1 MKNLIL
7 EKSKFKMRIAQTIFF
22 LFLAISLN
30 AQKKPNVILIF
41 VDDLG
46 YGDLGCFGHP
56 IIKTPNLDKIAQNG
70 AKLTSFYAAA
80 NVCSPSRAALMT
92 GRLPVRS
99 GMTGK
104 NYDVLFPYSTN
115 GLPKYEIT
123 MPEALKPAGYS
134 TGMVGKWH
142 MGYQKEFLPTNNGFD
157 YYYGIPY
164 SNDMRYDS
172 SRPRGRLFPKLYMLE
187 NEKIV
192 ENDYDQTKMTK
203 DYTNKVVD
211 FIEKNKNNPFFM
223 YYAPNFPHTPLYASK
238 DFLGKS
244 KRGLYGDVVEELD
257 WSVGKIMETLKK
269 NNLEQNTLVIFTSDN
284 GPWTIR
290 GVDGGSAGLLKWGK
304 GSCWEGGMRV
314 PAVIQWPSKIAP
326 NQTIDCI
333 STTMDLFTTIVKLAG
348 GQFPTDRVIDG
359 NDLMPV
365 WTGKAKEATETFFFY
380 NKNELFAVRKGAW
393 KMHLKSVVPYVPEI
407 TLYQTPLLYNIEHDP
422 SEQFNVAAKYPEI
435 VNELQKLADDH
446 SKSIPK
452 VHYIF
457 DDVDNEIVSKLG
469 RN

>member
-1 MKNLIL
+1 
-7 EKSKFKMRIAQTIFF
+7 MRIAQTILF
-22 LFLAISLN
+22 LLLAISLS

-92 GRLPVRS
+92 GRLPIRS
-99 GMTGK
+99 GMIGK
-104 NYDVLFPYSTN
+104 TYGVLFPFSTN
-115 GLPKYEIT
+115 GLPKDEIT
-123 MPEALKPAGYS
+123 LPEVLKPLGYS

-157 YYYGIPY
+157 SYYGIPY
-164 SNDMRYDS
+164 SNDMGYDTSPTRSS
-172 SRPRGRLFPKLYMLE
+172 SRFYPKLYMLE

-192 ENDYDQTKMTK
+192 EEGYDQTKMTK
-203 DYTNKVVD
+203 DYTSKVVD
-211 FIEKNKNNPFFM
+211 FIEKNKSKPFFM
-223 YYAPNFPHTPLYASK
+223 YYAPNFPHVPLYASK

-269 NNLEQNTLVIFTSDN
+269 NNLEENTLVIFTSDN
-284 GPWTIR
+284 GPWTTQ
-290 GVDGGSAGLLKWGK
+290 GVQGGSAGLLKWGK

-314 PAVIQWPSKIAP
+314 PAVVQWPGKIAP
-326 NQTIDCI
+326 NQTFDCL
-333 STTMDLFTTIVKLAG
+333 STTMDLFTTIIKSAG
-348 GQFPTDRVIDG
+348 GQVPSDRVIDG

-365 WTGKAKEATETFFFY
+365 WTGKAKKATEIFFY
-380 NKNELFAVRKGAW
+380 YHFNQLFAVRKGAW

-407 TLYQTPLLYNIEHDP
+407 TLYQTPLLYNLENDP
-422 SEQFNVAAKYPEI
+422 SEQYNVAAKNQNVI
-435 VNELQKLADDH
+435 KELQALADEH
-446 SKSIPK
+446 IKSIST

-457 DDVDNEIVSKLG
+457 DDVDNELLAKMR

>member
-172 SRPRGRLFPKLYMLE
+172 SRPRGRLFPKLYM
-187 NEKIV
+187 
-192 ENDYDQTKMTK
+192 TK
-203 DYTNKVVD
+203 
-211 FIEKNKNNPFFM
+211 
-223 YYAPNFPHTPLYASK
+223 
-238 DFLGKS
+238 
-244 KRGLYGDVVEELD
+244 
-257 WSVGKIMETLKK
+257 
-269 NNLEQNTLVIFTSDN
+269 
-284 GPWTIR
+284 
-290 GVDGGSAGLLKWGK
+290 
-304 GSCWEGGMRV
+304 
-314 PAVIQWPSKIAP
+314 
-326 NQTIDCI
+326 
-333 STTMDLFTTIVKLAG
+333 
-348 GQFPTDRVIDG
+348 
-359 NDLMPV
+359 
-365 WTGKAKEATETFFFY
+365 
-380 NKNELFAVRKGAW
+380 
-393 KMHLKSVVPYVPEI
+393 
-407 TLYQTPLLYNIEHDP
+407 
-422 SEQFNVAAKYPEI
+422 
-435 VNELQKLADDH
+435 QK
-446 SKSIPK
+446 
-452 VHYIF
+452 
-457 DDVDNEIVSKLG
+457 
-469 RN
+469 

>member
-1 MKNLIL
+1 
-7 EKSKFKMRIAQTIFF
+7 MRIAQTILF
-22 LFLAISLN
+22 LFLAIAVS

-104 NYDVLFPYSTN
+104 NHGVLFPFSTN
-115 GLPKYEIT
+115 GLPKDEIT
-123 MPEALKPAGYS
+123 LPEVLKPLGYS

-142 MGYQKEFLPTNNGFD
+142 MGFQKEFLPTNNGFD
-157 YYYGIPY
+157 SYYGIPY
-164 SNDMRYDS
+164 SNDMGYDTTPTRTS
-172 SRPRGRLFPKLYMLE
+172 SRFYPKLYMLE

-192 ENDYDQTKMTK
+192 EEGYDQTKMTK
-203 DYTNKVVD
+203 DYTSKVLD
-211 FIEKNKNNPFFM
+211 FIEKNKSKPFFM
-223 YYAPNFPHTPLYASK
+223 YYAPNFPHVPLYASK

-269 NNLEQNTLVIFTSDN
+269 NNLEENTLVIFTSDN
-284 GPWTIR
+284 GPWTTQ
-290 GVDGGSAGLLKWGK
+290 GVQGGSAGLLKWGK

-314 PAVIQWPSKIAP
+314 PAVVQWPGKIAP
-326 NQTIDCI
+326 NQTFDCL
-333 STTMDLFTTIVKLAG
+333 STTMDLFTTIIKSAG
-348 GQFPTDRVIDG
+348 GQVPTDRVIDG

-365 WTGKAKEATETFFFY
+365 WTGKAKEATETFFYYHF
-380 NKNELFAVRKGAW
+380 NQLFAVRKGAW

-407 TLYQTPLLYNIEHDP
+407 IVYQSPLLYNLENDP
-422 SEQFNVAAKYPEI
+422 SEQYNVAAKNQHVI
-435 VNELQKLADDH
+435 KELQALADEH
-446 SKSIPK
+446 SKGMPT

-457 DDVDNEIVSKLG
+457 DDVDNELLAKMR

>member
-1 MKNLIL
+1 
-7 EKSKFKMRIAQTIFF
+7 MRIAQTILF
-22 LFLAISLN
+22 LLLAISLS

-56 IIKTPNLDKIAQNG
+56 IIKTPNRDKIAQNG

-92 GRLPVRS
+92 GRLPIRS
-99 GMTGK
+99 GMIGK
-104 NYDVLFPYSTN
+104 TYGVLFPFSTN
-115 GLPKYEIT
+115 GLPKDEIT
-123 MPEALKPAGYS
+123 LPEVLKPLGYS

-157 YYYGIPY
+157 SYYGIPY
-164 SNDMRYDS
+164 SNDMGYDTSPTRSS
-172 SRPRGRLFPKLYMLE
+172 SRFYPKLYMLE

-192 ENDYDQTKMTK
+192 EEGYDQTKMTK
-203 DYTNKVVD
+203 DYTSKVVD
-211 FIEKNKNNPFFM
+211 FIEKNKSKPFFM
-223 YYAPNFPHTPLYASK
+223 YYAPNFPHVPLYASK

-269 NNLEQNTLVIFTSDN
+269 NNLEENTLVIFTSDN
-284 GPWTIR
+284 GPWTTQ
-290 GVDGGSAGLLKWGK
+290 GVQGGSAGLLKWGK

-314 PAVIQWPSKIAP
+314 PAVVQWPGKIAP
-326 NQTIDCI
+326 NQTFDCL
-333 STTMDLFTTIVKLAG
+333 STTMDLFTTIIKSAG
-348 GQFPTDRVIDG
+348 GQVPSDRVIDG

-365 WTGKAKEATETFFFY
+365 WTGKAKKATEIFFY
-380 NKNELFAVRKGAW
+380 YHFNQLFAVRKGAW

-407 TLYQTPLLYNIEHDP
+407 TLYQTPLLYNLENDP
-422 SEQFNVAAKYPEI
+422 SEQYNVAAKNQNVI
-435 VNELQKLADDH
+435 KELQALADEH
-446 SKSIPK
+446 IKSIST

-457 DDVDNEIVSKLG
+457 DDVDNELLAKMR

>member
-1 MKNLIL
+1 
-7 EKSKFKMRIAQTIFF
+7 MRIAQTILF
-22 LFLAISLN
+22 LLLAISLS

-104 NYDVLFPYSTN
+104 TYGVLFPYSTN
-115 GLPKYEIT
+115 GLPKDEIT
-123 MPEALKPAGYS
+123 LPEVLKPLGYS

-157 YYYGIPY
+157 SYYGIPY
-164 SNDMRYDS
+164 SNDMGYDTSPTRLS
-172 SRPRGRLFPKLYMLE
+172 SRFYPKLYMLE

-192 ENDYDQTKMTK
+192 EEGYDQTKMTK

-211 FIEKNKNNPFFM
+211 FIEKNKSKPFFL

-269 NNLEQNTLVIFTSDN
+269 NNLEENTLVIFTSDN
-284 GPWTIR
+284 GPWTTQ
-290 GVDGGSAGLLKWGK
+290 GVQGGSAGLLKWGK

-314 PAVIQWPSKIAP
+314 PAVVQWPGKIAP
-326 NQTIDCI
+326 NQTFDCL
-333 STTMDLFTTIVKLAG
+333 STTMDLFTTIIKSAG
-348 GQFPTDRVIDG
+348 GQVPSDRVIDG

-365 WTGKAKEATETFFFY
+365 WTGKAKKATEIFFY
-380 NKNELFAVRKGAW
+380 YHFNQLFAVRKGAW

-407 TLYQTPLLYNIEHDP
+407 TLYQTPLLYNLENDP
-422 SEQFNVAAKYPEI
+422 SEQYNVAAKNQNVI
-435 VNELQKLADDH
+435 KELQALADEH
-446 SKSIPK
+446 IKSIST

-457 DDVDNEIVSKLG
+457 DDVDNELLAKMR